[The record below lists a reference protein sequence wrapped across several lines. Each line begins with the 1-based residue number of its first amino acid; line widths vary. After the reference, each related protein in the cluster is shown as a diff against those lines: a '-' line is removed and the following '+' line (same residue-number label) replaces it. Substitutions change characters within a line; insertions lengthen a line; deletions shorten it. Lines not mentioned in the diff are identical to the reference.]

1 MNFRTSYLVGLMA
14 AFFALNQG
22 TLIEPA
28 HAEGLKI
35 TGPDGQVR
43 QQVRQYGPTT
53 PSDTFWS
60 IAQKV
65 RPDSSVSIYQ
75 VMAAIFEA
83 NPHAFTSNNYNS
95 LERGMI
101 LLIPSKEVMQAIPQS
116 MARARAEQ
124 DDKSWSSGKPLK
136 ADDGKI
142 ETAKAPERES
152 QAAKE
157 PTPATQTPK
166 AAQPSKV
173 ATSAKENSAQPK
185 VSEPSTE
192 PTQVA
197 ADKSPATTTEKAATE
212 ATPETADDNSIEA
225 LQSRNLS
232 LTDELG
238 RAQDMLTVA
247 YTDNQGLQAQI
258 DELNQRLSVLEES
271 LQASK
276 KQEQQLKAEN
286 AELKQQLQAAS
297 TTANE
302 PDDLWR
308 SLMDNPLLLALA
320 AAIPA
325 VLLLLLLWS
334 MLRRRRKQSDA
345 QAPQTEAAP
354 MAAAAVA
361 GAATAEMA
369 NADDE
374 LAVHLDDDPDD
385 SIDSLLDV
393 DSSALQ
399 PEPEVESDN
408 EQMDMAQEMFIDS
421 GEGDDTQEAED
432 EGQSLDDLWAEAM
445 GEQESGEQEDA
456 AEEDLDSLLA
466 GLDDTDK
473 QETIPEELQ
482 AESVPASEP
491 ELSETLPEDVTAA
504 FDQSFEAELEQNLNI
519 EPEEQS
525 SEPELDTELQS
536 LDLENQADDSAVVI
550 DEDEDLSAAIAAELA
565 EDEPAEETLDETQ
578 EADLDALLAGFD
590 VNENTEPQIEAGTQ
604 VEDDSKTEAEED
616 LSAAIAAELDEDN
629 SADTELGEEADIDAL
644 LAGFDSPAE
653 ESTETEDLSDAI
665 AAELEDDNV
674 AIDSSDT
681 EADIDAL
688 LAGFDSPAEE
698 STETEDLSDA
708 IAAELE
714 DDNVAIDSSDTEAD
728 IDALLAGFDDLGD
741 AVETQ
746 EAEAEP
752 VQAEEESEDLD
763 ALLAG
768 LADDVIAIDNVDEA
782 IAETD
787 EEDSSEVES
796 GDATERSDAELDAML
811 AGLSQVEDLDEPKK
825 SDETDTLADE
835 SRDTDSAPQSA
846 QRSDKDSGFF
856 DDLKAGSK
864 SHDPHILEW
873 EPTAPKEPSA
883 QEEPSAIEEL
893 LAQEELSNQ
902 EQAVDVEDSVIDTEQ
917 ALDIDLAQD
926 TDDSDK
932 SLSDDDLL
940 AAFSENV
947 AKEAEA
953 DEEFSLELD
962 DDDSLDLEDHK
973 LTVDEAL
980 AALDAKEKGK
990 VASSMVPEHD
1000 LSAFQKENGFID
1012 IERLLSEADEGN
1024 SDTDPYKELDVD
1036 MGELDSLVG
1045 AAAMVDVD
1053 DEENSVNAKLDL
1065 ARAYIEIDDKDS
1077 AKALLKEVE
1086 LDGNA
1091 RQQEEAAALIK
1102 TLG

>member
-1 MNFRTSYLVGLMA
+1 MPKASRQLAKPALEREEWMNFRTSYLVGLMA

-157 PTPATQTPK
+157 TTAATQTPT

-197 ADKSPATTTEKAATE
+197 ADKSPATTTEKVATE

-247 YTDNQGLQAQI
+247 NTDNQGLQAQI

-354 MAAAAVA
+354 MATAAVA

-504 FDQSFEAELEQNLNI
+504 FDQSFEAELEQNLNL

-616 LSAAIAAELDEDN
+616 LSAAIAAELDEDD
-629 SADTELGEEADIDAL
+629 SADTELGE
-644 LAGFDSPAE
+644 
-653 ESTETEDLSDAI
+653 
-665 AAELEDDNV
+665 
-674 AIDSSDT
+674 

-873 EPTAPKEPSA
+873 EPSAPKEPSA

-902 EQAVDVEDSVIDTEQ
+902 EQVADVEDSVTDTEQ

-926 TDDSDK
+926 TDSDK

>member
-157 PTPATQTPK
+157 PTPATQTPT

-238 RAQDMLTVA
+238 RAQDLLTVA
-247 YTDNQGLQAQI
+247 NTDNQGLQAQI

-297 TTANE
+297 ATANE

-334 MLRRRRKQSDA
+334 MLRRRRKQSDG

-354 MAAAAVA
+354 MAA
-361 GAATAEMA
+361 AATAEMA

-445 GEQESGEQEDA
+445 GEQESGEQEEP

-504 FDQSFEAELEQNLNI
+504 FDQSFEAELEQNLNL

-525 SEPELDTELQS
+525 PEPELDTELQS
-536 LDLENQADDSAVVI
+536 LDLDSQADDSAVVI

-565 EDEPAEETLDETQ
+565 EDEQAEETLDETQ

-616 LSAAIAAELDEDN
+616 LSAAIAAELDEDD

-644 LAGFDSPAE
+644 LAGFDSPAA

-674 AIDSSDT
+674 
-681 EADIDAL
+681 
-688 LAGFDSPAEE
+688 
-698 STETEDLSDA
+698 
-708 IAAELE
+708 
-714 DDNVAIDSSDTEAD
+714 VIDSSDTEAD

-746 EAEAEP
+746 AEAEK
-752 VQAEEESEDLD
+752 VQAGEESEDLD

-782 IAETD
+782 IADTD

-873 EPTAPKEPSA
+873 EPSAPKEPLVEEEPSAPKEPSA
-883 QEEPSAIEEL
+883 QEKQEL

-902 EQAVDVEDSVIDTEQ
+902 EQAADVEDSITDTEQ

>member
-1 MNFRTSYLVGLMA
+1 MPKASRQLAKPALEREEWMNFRTSYLVGLMA

-157 PTPATQTPK
+157 PTPATQTPT

-238 RAQDMLTVA
+238 RAQDLLTVA
-247 YTDNQGLQAQI
+247 NTDNQGLQAQI

-297 TTANE
+297 ATANE

-354 MAAAAVA
+354 MAAAAAA

-421 GEGDDTQEAED
+421 GEGDDAQEAED

-445 GEQESGEQEDA
+445 GEQESGEQEEP

-504 FDQSFEAELEQNLNI
+504 FDQSFEAELEQNLNL

-536 LDLENQADDSAVVI
+536 LDLESQADDSAVVI

-590 VNENTEPQIEAGTQ
+590 VKEDTEPQIEDGTQ
-604 VEDDSKTEAEED
+604 IEDDSKIEAEED
-616 LSAAIAAELDEDN
+616 LSAAIAAELDEDD

-644 LAGFDSPAE
+644 LAGFDSPA
-653 ESTETEDLSDAI
+653 A
-665 AAELEDDNV
+665 
-674 AIDSSDT
+674 
-681 EADIDAL
+681 
-688 LAGFDSPAEE
+688 E

-796 GDATERSDAELDAML
+796 DDATERSDAELDAML
-811 AGLSQVEDLDEPKK
+811 AGLSQAEDLDEPKT

-873 EPTAPKEPSA
+873 EPSAPKEPLVEEEPSAPKEPSA
-883 QEEPSAIEEL
+883 QEEQEPSAIEEL

-902 EQAVDVEDSVIDTEQ
+902 KQAADVEDSVTDTEQ

>member
-157 PTPATQTPK
+157 PTPATQTPT

-238 RAQDMLTVA
+238 RAQDLLTVA
-247 YTDNQGLQAQI
+247 NTDNQGLQAQI

-297 TTANE
+297 ATANE

-334 MLRRRRKQSDA
+334 MLRRRRKQSDG

-354 MAAAAVA
+354 MAA
-361 GAATAEMA
+361 AATAEMA

-445 GEQESGEQEDA
+445 GEQESGEQEEP

-504 FDQSFEAELEQNLNI
+504 FDQSFEAELEQNLNL

-525 SEPELDTELQS
+525 PEPELDTELQS
-536 LDLENQADDSAVVI
+536 LDLDSQADDSAVVI

-565 EDEPAEETLDETQ
+565 EDEQAEETLDETQ

-590 VNENTEPQIEAGTQ
+590 VKEDTEPQIEAGTQ

-644 LAGFDSPAE
+644 LAGFDSPA
-653 ESTETEDLSDAI
+653 A
-665 AAELEDDNV
+665 
-674 AIDSSDT
+674 
-681 EADIDAL
+681 
-688 LAGFDSPAEE
+688 E

-746 EAEAEP
+746 AEAEK
-752 VQAEEESEDLD
+752 VQAGEESEDLD

-864 SHDPHILEW
+864 SHDLHILEW
-873 EPTAPKEPSA
+873 EPSAPKEPLVEEEPSAPKEPSA
-883 QEEPSAIEEL
+883 QEEQEPSAIEEL

-902 EQAVDVEDSVIDTEQ
+902 KQAADVEDSVTDTEQ

>member
-1 MNFRTSYLVGLMA
+1 MPKASRQLAKPALEREEWMNFRTSYLVGLMA

-157 PTPATQTPK
+157 PTPATQTPT

-238 RAQDMLTVA
+238 RAQDLLTVA
-247 YTDNQGLQAQI
+247 NTDNQGLQAQI

-297 TTANE
+297 ATANE

-334 MLRRRRKQSDA
+334 MLRRRRKQSDG
-345 QAPQTEAAP
+345 QAPETEAAP
-354 MAAAAVA
+354 MAA
-361 GAATAEMA
+361 AATAEMA

-445 GEQESGEQEDA
+445 GEQESGEQEEP

-504 FDQSFEAELEQNLNI
+504 FDQSFEAELEQNLNL

-525 SEPELDTELQS
+525 PEPELDTELQS
-536 LDLENQADDSAVVI
+536 LDLDSQADDSAVVI

-565 EDEPAEETLDETQ
+565 EDEQAEETLDETQ

-616 LSAAIAAELDEDN
+616 LSAAIAAELDEDD

-644 LAGFDSPAE
+644 LAGFDSPAA

-674 AIDSSDT
+674 
-681 EADIDAL
+681 
-688 LAGFDSPAEE
+688 
-698 STETEDLSDA
+698 
-708 IAAELE
+708 
-714 DDNVAIDSSDTEAD
+714 VIDSSDTEAD

-746 EAEAEP
+746 AEAEK
-752 VQAEEESEDLD
+752 VQAGEESEDLD

-782 IAETD
+782 IADTD

-873 EPTAPKEPSA
+873 EPSAPKEPLVEEEPSAPKEPSAQEKQEPSA

-902 EQAVDVEDSVIDTEQ
+902 KQAADVEDSVIDTEQ

>member
-1 MNFRTSYLVGLMA
+1 MPKASRQLAKPALEREEWMNFRTSYLVGLMA

-157 PTPATQTPK
+157 PTPATQTPT

-238 RAQDMLTVA
+238 RAQDLLTVA
-247 YTDNQGLQAQI
+247 NTDNQGLQAQI

-297 TTANE
+297 ATANE

-334 MLRRRRKQSDA
+334 MLRRRRKQSDG

-354 MAAAAVA
+354 MAA
-361 GAATAEMA
+361 AATAEMA

-445 GEQESGEQEDA
+445 GEQESGEQEEP

-504 FDQSFEAELEQNLNI
+504 FDQSFEAELEQNLNL

-525 SEPELDTELQS
+525 PEPELDTELQS
-536 LDLENQADDSAVVI
+536 LDLENQADDSAVVF

-565 EDEPAEETLDETQ
+565 EDEQAEETLDETQ

-616 LSAAIAAELDEDN
+616 LSAAIAAELDEDD

-644 LAGFDSPAE
+644 LAGFDSPAA

-674 AIDSSDT
+674 
-681 EADIDAL
+681 
-688 LAGFDSPAEE
+688 
-698 STETEDLSDA
+698 
-708 IAAELE
+708 
-714 DDNVAIDSSDTEAD
+714 VIDSSDTEAD

-746 EAEAEP
+746 AEAEK
-752 VQAEEESEDLD
+752 VQAGEESEDLD

-782 IAETD
+782 IADTD

-873 EPTAPKEPSA
+873 EPSAPKEPLVEEEPSAPKEPSAQEKQEPSA

-902 EQAVDVEDSVIDTEQ
+902 EQAADVEDSVTDTEQ

>member
-1 MNFRTSYLVGLMA
+1 MPKASRQLAKPALEREEWMNFRTSYLVGLMA

-157 PTPATQTPK
+157 PTPATQTPT

-238 RAQDMLTVA
+238 RAQDLLTVA
-247 YTDNQGLQAQI
+247 NTDNQGLQAQI

-297 TTANE
+297 ATANE

-334 MLRRRRKQSDA
+334 MLRRRRKQSDG

-354 MAAAAVA
+354 MAA
-361 GAATAEMA
+361 AATAEMA

-445 GEQESGEQEDA
+445 GEQESGEQEEP

-504 FDQSFEAELEQNLNI
+504 FDQSFEAELEQNLNL

-525 SEPELDTELQS
+525 PEPELDTELQS
-536 LDLENQADDSAVVI
+536 LDLENQADDSAVVF

-565 EDEPAEETLDETQ
+565 EDEQAEETLDETQ

-616 LSAAIAAELDEDN
+616 LSAAIAAELDEDD

-644 LAGFDSPAE
+644 LAGFDSPAA

-674 AIDSSDT
+674 
-681 EADIDAL
+681 
-688 LAGFDSPAEE
+688 
-698 STETEDLSDA
+698 
-708 IAAELE
+708 
-714 DDNVAIDSSDTEAD
+714 VIDSSDTEAD

-746 EAEAEP
+746 AEAEK
-752 VQAEEESEDLD
+752 VQAEAEKVQAGEESEDLD

-782 IAETD
+782 IADTD

-873 EPTAPKEPSA
+873 EPSAPKEPLVEEEPSAPKEPSAQEKQEPSA

-902 EQAVDVEDSVIDTEQ
+902 EQAADVEDSVTDTEQ

>member
-157 PTPATQTPK
+157 PTPATQTPT

-238 RAQDMLTVA
+238 RAQDLLTVA
-247 YTDNQGLQAQI
+247 NTDNQGLQAQI

-297 TTANE
+297 ATANE

-334 MLRRRRKQSDA
+334 MLRRRRKQSDG

-354 MAAAAVA
+354 MAA
-361 GAATAEMA
+361 AATAEMA

-445 GEQESGEQEDA
+445 GEQESGEQEEP

-504 FDQSFEAELEQNLNI
+504 FDQSFEAELEQNLNL

-525 SEPELDTELQS
+525 PEPELDTELQS
-536 LDLENQADDSAVVI
+536 LDLENQADDSAVVF

-565 EDEPAEETLDETQ
+565 EDEQAEETLDETQ

-616 LSAAIAAELDEDN
+616 LSAAIAAELDEDD

-644 LAGFDSPAE
+644 LAGFDSPAA

-674 AIDSSDT
+674 
-681 EADIDAL
+681 
-688 LAGFDSPAEE
+688 
-698 STETEDLSDA
+698 
-708 IAAELE
+708 
-714 DDNVAIDSSDTEAD
+714 VIDSSDTEAD

-746 EAEAEP
+746 AEAEK
-752 VQAEEESEDLD
+752 VQAEAEKVQAEAEKVQAGEESEDLD

-782 IAETD
+782 IADTD

-811 AGLSQVEDLDEPKK
+811 VGLSQVEDLDEPKK

-873 EPTAPKEPSA
+873 EPPAPKEPLVEEEPSA
-883 QEEPSAIEEL
+883 PKEPSAIEEL

-902 EQAVDVEDSVIDTEQ
+902 EQAADVEDSITDTEQ

>member
-157 PTPATQTPK
+157 PTPATQTPT

-247 YTDNQGLQAQI
+247 NTDNQGLQAQI
-258 DELNQRLSVLEES
+258 DELNQRLSVLEAS

-297 TTANE
+297 ATANE

-354 MAAAAVA
+354 MAAAAAA

-445 GEQESGEQEDA
+445 GEQESGEQDEP

-473 QETIPEELQ
+473 QGTIPEELQ

-504 FDQSFEAELEQNLNI
+504 FDQSFEAELEQNLNL

-536 LDLENQADDSAVVI
+536 LDLESQADDSAVVI

-565 EDEPAEETLDETQ
+565 EDEQAEETLDETQ

-590 VNENTEPQIEAGTQ
+590 VKEDTEPQIEAGTQ

-616 LSAAIAAELDEDN
+616 LSAAIAAELDEDD
-629 SADTELGEEADIDAL
+629 SADTELGE
-644 LAGFDSPAE
+644 
-653 ESTETEDLSDAI
+653 
-665 AAELEDDNV
+665 
-674 AIDSSDT
+674 

-768 LADDVIAIDNVDEA
+768 LADDVIAIDNADEA
-782 IAETD
+782 IAETG

-796 GDATERSDAELDAML
+796 DDATERSDAELDAML
-811 AGLSQVEDLDEPKK
+811 AGLSQAENLNEPKK

-835 SRDTDSAPQSA
+835 SRDTDSTPQSG

-873 EPTAPKEPSA
+873 EPSAPKEPLVEEEPSAPKEPSA

-902 EQAVDVEDSVIDTEQ
+902 EQVADVEDSVTDTEQ

>member
-1 MNFRTSYLVGLMA
+1 MPKASRQLAKPALEREEWMNFRTSYLVGLMA

-157 PTPATQTPK
+157 PTPATQTPT

-238 RAQDMLTVA
+238 RAQDLLTVA
-247 YTDNQGLQAQI
+247 NTDNQGLQAQI

-286 AELKQQLQAAS
+286 AELKQQLQAARA
-297 TTANE
+297 TANE

-334 MLRRRRKQSDA
+334 MLRRRRKQSDG

-354 MAAAAVA
+354 MAA
-361 GAATAEMA
+361 AATAEMA

-445 GEQESGEQEDA
+445 GEQESGEQEEP

-525 SEPELDTELQS
+525 PEPELDTELQS
-536 LDLENQADDSAVVI
+536 LDLDSQADDSAVVI

-565 EDEPAEETLDETQ
+565 EDEQAEETLDETQ

-616 LSAAIAAELDEDN
+616 LSAAIAAELDEDD

-644 LAGFDSPAE
+644 LAGFDSPAA

-674 AIDSSDT
+674 
-681 EADIDAL
+681 
-688 LAGFDSPAEE
+688 
-698 STETEDLSDA
+698 
-708 IAAELE
+708 
-714 DDNVAIDSSDTEAD
+714 VIDSSDTEAD

-746 EAEAEP
+746 AEAEK
-752 VQAEEESEDLD
+752 VQAGEESEDLD

-873 EPTAPKEPSA
+873 EPSAPKEPLVEEEPSAPKEPSAQEKQEPSA

-902 EQAVDVEDSVIDTEQ
+902 EQAADVEDSITDTEQ

>member
-1 MNFRTSYLVGLMA
+1 MPKASRQLAKPALEREEWMNFRTSYLVGLMA

-157 PTPATQTPK
+157 PTPATQTPT

-247 YTDNQGLQAQI
+247 NTDNQGLQAQI

-504 FDQSFEAELEQNLNI
+504 FDQSFEAELEQNLNL
-519 EPEEQS
+519 EPKEQN

-536 LDLENQADDSAVVI
+536 LDLESQADDSSVVI

-616 LSAAIAAELDEDN
+616 LSAAIAAELDEDD

-644 LAGFDSPAE
+644 LAGFDSPAA

-674 AIDSSDT
+674 
-681 EADIDAL
+681 
-688 LAGFDSPAEE
+688 
-698 STETEDLSDA
+698 
-708 IAAELE
+708 
-714 DDNVAIDSSDTEAD
+714 VIDSSDTEAD

-746 EAEAEP
+746 AEAEK
-752 VQAEEESEDLD
+752 VQAGEESEDLD

-835 SRDTDSAPQSA
+835 SRDTDSAPQST

-873 EPTAPKEPSA
+873 EPSAPKEPLVEEEPSAPKEPSA
-883 QEEPSAIEEL
+883 QEEQEPSAIEEL

-902 EQAVDVEDSVIDTEQ
+902 EQVADVEDSVTDTEQ

>member
-1 MNFRTSYLVGLMA
+1 MPKASRQLAKPALEREEWMNFRTSYLVGLMA

-157 PTPATQTPK
+157 PTPATQTPT

-238 RAQDMLTVA
+238 RAQDLLTVA
-247 YTDNQGLQAQI
+247 NTDNQGLQAQI

-297 TTANE
+297 ATANE

-334 MLRRRRKQSDA
+334 MLRRRRKQSDG

-354 MAAAAVA
+354 MAA
-361 GAATAEMA
+361 AATAEMA

-445 GEQESGEQEDA
+445 GEQESGEQEEP

-504 FDQSFEAELEQNLNI
+504 FDQSFEAELEQNLNL

-525 SEPELDTELQS
+525 PEPELDTELQS
-536 LDLENQADDSAVVI
+536 LDLDSQADDSAVVI

-565 EDEPAEETLDETQ
+565 EDEQAEETLDETQ

-616 LSAAIAAELDEDN
+616 LSAAIAAELDEDD

-644 LAGFDSPAE
+644 LAGFDSPAA

-674 AIDSSDT
+674 
-681 EADIDAL
+681 
-688 LAGFDSPAEE
+688 
-698 STETEDLSDA
+698 
-708 IAAELE
+708 
-714 DDNVAIDSSDTEAD
+714 VIDSSDTEAD

-746 EAEAEP
+746 AEAEK
-752 VQAEEESEDLD
+752 VQAGEESEDLD

-782 IAETD
+782 IADTD

-873 EPTAPKEPSA
+873 EPSAPKEPLVEEEPSAPKEPSAQEKQEPSA

-902 EQAVDVEDSVIDTEQ
+902 EQAADVEDSITDTEQ

>member
-1 MNFRTSYLVGLMA
+1 MPKASRQLAKPALEREEWMNFRTSYLVGLMA

-157 PTPATQTPK
+157 PTSATQTPT

-238 RAQDMLTVA
+238 RAQDLLTVA
-247 YTDNQGLQAQI
+247 NTDNQGLQAQI

-297 TTANE
+297 ATANE

-354 MAAAAVA
+354 MAAAAAA

-445 GEQESGEQEDA
+445 GEQESGEQEEP

-590 VNENTEPQIEAGTQ
+590 VKEDTEPQIE
-604 VEDDSKTEAEED
+604 DDSKIEAEED
-616 LSAAIAAELDEDN
+616 LSAAIAAELDEDD

-644 LAGFDSPAE
+644 LAGFDSPA
-653 ESTETEDLSDAI
+653 A
-665 AAELEDDNV
+665 
-674 AIDSSDT
+674 
-681 EADIDAL
+681 
-688 LAGFDSPAEE
+688 E

-796 GDATERSDAELDAML
+796 DDATERSDAELDAML
-811 AGLSQVEDLDEPKK
+811 AGLSQAEDLDEPKT

-873 EPTAPKEPSA
+873 EPSAPKEPLVEEEPSAPKEPSA
-883 QEEPSAIEEL
+883 QEEQEPSAIEEL

-902 EQAVDVEDSVIDTEQ
+902 KQAADVEDSVTDTEQ

>member
-1 MNFRTSYLVGLMA
+1 MPKASRQLAKPALEREEWMNFRTSYLVGLMA

-157 PTPATQTPK
+157 TTPATQTPT

-238 RAQDMLTVA
+238 RAQDLLTVA
-247 YTDNQGLQAQI
+247 NTDNQGLQAQI

-297 TTANE
+297 ATANE

-334 MLRRRRKQSDA
+334 MLRRRRKQSDG

-354 MAAAAVA
+354 MAA
-361 GAATAEMA
+361 AATAEMA

-445 GEQESGEQEDA
+445 GEQESGEQEEP

-504 FDQSFEAELEQNLNI
+504 FDQSFEAELEQNLNL

-525 SEPELDTELQS
+525 PEPELDTELQS
-536 LDLENQADDSAVVI
+536 LDLDSQADDSAVVF

-616 LSAAIAAELDEDN
+616 LSAAIAAELDEDD
-629 SADTELGEEADIDAL
+629 SADTELDEEADIDAL
-644 LAGFDSPAE
+644 LAGFDSPA
-653 ESTETEDLSDAI
+653 A
-665 AAELEDDNV
+665 
-674 AIDSSDT
+674 
-681 EADIDAL
+681 
-688 LAGFDSPAEE
+688 E

-796 GDATERSDAELDAML
+796 DDATERSDAELDAML
-811 AGLSQVEDLDEPKK
+811 AGLSQAEDLDEPKT

-873 EPTAPKEPSA
+873 EPSAPKEPLVEEEPSAPKEPSAQEKQEPSA

-902 EQAVDVEDSVIDTEQ
+902 EQVADVEDSVTDTEQ

>member
-1 MNFRTSYLVGLMA
+1 MPKASRQPAKPALEREEWMNFRTSYLVGLMA
-14 AFFALNQG
+14 AFFALNPSS
-22 TLIEPA
+22 LIEPA

-53 PSDTFWS
+53 TSDTFWS

-65 RPDSSVSIYQ
+65 RPDPSVSIYQ

-83 NPHAFTSNNYNS
+83 NPHAFSSNNYNS

-101 LLIPSKEVMQAIPQS
+101 LLIPSKEVMQAIPLS

-124 DDKSWSSGKPLK
+124 DDKRWSSGKPLK
-136 ADDGKI
+136 ADNGKT
-142 ETAKAPERES
+142 ETAKAPERSS
-152 QAAKE
+152 QAVKE
-157 PTPATQTPK
+157 PTTATQPQPATQL
-166 AAQPSKV
+166 SKV
-173 ATSAKENSAQPK
+173 STSVKDNSEQPK
-185 VSEPSTE
+185 VSESSTE

-197 ADKSPATTTEKAATE
+197 STKSSNTVTE
-212 ATPETADDNSIEA
+212 ATQETADDNSIEA

-238 RAQDMLTVA
+238 RAQDQLLVA
-247 YTDNQGLQAQI
+247 NTDNQGLQAQI

-286 AELKQQLQAAS
+286 ADLKQQLQVANA
-297 TTANE
+297 TANE

-308 SLMDNPLLLALA
+308 SLMDNPLLLVLA
-320 AAIPA
+320 AAVPA

-334 MLRRRRKQSDA
+334 MLRRKRKQA
-345 QAPQTEAAP
+345 NGQAPQTDAAP

-369 NADDE
+369 NANDE
-374 LAVHLDDDPDD
+374 LAVRLDDDPDD

-421 GEGDDTQEAED
+421 GEGDTSQEAED

-445 GEQESGEQEDA
+445 GEQEAGEQEDA
-456 AEEDLDSLLA
+456 GEEDLDSLLA

-473 QETIPEELQ
+473 QEVIPEDWQ

-491 ELSETLPEDVTAA
+491 DLSETLPEDVTAA
-504 FDQSFEAELEQNLNI
+504 FEQGFSQELDQEFAFEQDKEVISEREAKAEL
-519 EPEEQS
+519 
-525 SEPELDTELQS
+525 
-536 LDLENQADDSAVVI
+536 
-550 DEDEDLSAAIAAELA
+550 DEDLSAAIAAELA
-565 EDEPAEETLDETQ
+565 EDEQADETLDETQ
-578 EADLDALLAGFD
+578 EADIDALLAGFD
-590 VNENTEPQIEAGTQ
+590 VKEDTEPQIEASAQ
-604 VEDDSKTEAEED
+604 VEDDSRAEAEED
-616 LSAAIAAELDEDN
+616 LSAAIAAELDEDD
-629 SADTELGEEADIDAL
+629 STGTELGEEADIDAL
-644 LAGFDSPAE
+644 LAGFDSTAE
-653 ESTETEDLSDAI
+653 LNSEEEDLSDVI
-665 AAELEDDNV
+665 AAELEDDKV
-674 AIDSSDT
+674 A
-681 EADIDAL
+681 
-688 LAGFDSPAEE
+688 
-698 STETEDLSDA
+698 
-708 IAAELE
+708 
-714 DDNVAIDSSDTEAD
+714 VDSSDTEAD
-728 IDALLAGFDDLGD
+728 IDALLAGFDDLD
-741 AVETQ
+741 EAVETQ
-746 EAEAEP
+746 AAEP

-768 LADDVIAIDNVDEA
+768 LADDVVAIDNVDEA

-796 GDATERSDAELDAML
+796 DDATERSDAELDAML
-811 AGLSQVEDLDEPKK
+811 AGLSQAEELDEPKK
-825 SDETDTLADE
+825 PDETDTLADE
-835 SRDTDSAPQSA
+835 SRDRDNELQSG

-856 DDLKAGSK
+856 DDLKAGGK
-864 SHDPHILEW
+864 SHDPHMLEW
-873 EPTAPKEPSA
+873 EPSAPKEPLVEEEPSAKKEPSA
-883 QEEPSAIEEL
+883 QEEQQPTAIEEL
-893 LAQEELSNQ
+893 LTQEELSSQ
-902 EQAVDVEDSVIDTEQ
+902 EQAVEVEDSLTDTEQ
-917 ALDIDLAQD
+917 ALDIGLAQD
-926 TDDSDK
+926 SDDSDK

-947 AKEAEA
+947 VNEAEV

>member
-1 MNFRTSYLVGLMA
+1 MPKASRQLAKPALEREEWMNFRTSYLVGLMA

-157 PTPATQTPK
+157 PTPATQTPT

-238 RAQDMLTVA
+238 RAQDLLTVA
-247 YTDNQGLQAQI
+247 NTDNQGLQAQI

-297 TTANE
+297 ATANE

-354 MAAAAVA
+354 MAAAAAA

-421 GEGDDTQEAED
+421 GEGDDAQEAED
-432 EGQSLDDLWAEAM
+432 EGQSLDELWAEAM
-445 GEQESGEQEDA
+445 GEQESGEQEEP

-504 FDQSFEAELEQNLNI
+504 FDQSFEAELEQNLNL

-536 LDLENQADDSAVVI
+536 LDLESQADDSAVVI

-565 EDEPAEETLDETQ
+565 EDEQAEETLDETQ

-590 VNENTEPQIEAGTQ
+590 VNENTEPQIEVGTQ

-616 LSAAIAAELDEDN
+616 LSAAIAAELDEDD
-629 SADTELGEEADIDAL
+629 SADTELGE
-644 LAGFDSPAE
+644 
-653 ESTETEDLSDAI
+653 
-665 AAELEDDNV
+665 
-674 AIDSSDT
+674 

-768 LADDVIAIDNVDEA
+768 LADDVIAIDNADEA
-782 IAETD
+782 IAETG

-796 GDATERSDAELDAML
+796 DDATERSDAELDAML
-811 AGLSQVEDLDEPKK
+811 AGLSQAEDLDEPKK

-873 EPTAPKEPSA
+873 EPSAPKEPLVEEEPSAQEKQEPSA

-902 EQAVDVEDSVIDTEQ
+902 EQAADVEDSVTDTEQ
-917 ALDIDLAQD
+917 ALDIDLAKD

>member
-157 PTPATQTPK
+157 PTPATQTPT

-238 RAQDMLTVA
+238 RAQDLLTVA
-247 YTDNQGLQAQI
+247 NTDNQGLQAQI

-286 AELKQQLQAAS
+286 AELKQQLQAARA
-297 TTANE
+297 TANE

-334 MLRRRRKQSDA
+334 MLRRRRKQSDG

-354 MAAAAVA
+354 MAA
-361 GAATAEMA
+361 AATAEMA

-445 GEQESGEQEDA
+445 GEQESGEQEEP

-525 SEPELDTELQS
+525 PEPELDTELQS
-536 LDLENQADDSAVVI
+536 LDLDSQADDSAVVI

-565 EDEPAEETLDETQ
+565 EDEQAEETLDETQ

-616 LSAAIAAELDEDN
+616 LSAAIAAELDEDD

-644 LAGFDSPAE
+644 LAGFDSPAA

-674 AIDSSDT
+674 
-681 EADIDAL
+681 
-688 LAGFDSPAEE
+688 
-698 STETEDLSDA
+698 
-708 IAAELE
+708 
-714 DDNVAIDSSDTEAD
+714 VIDSSDTEAD

-746 EAEAEP
+746 AEAEK
-752 VQAEEESEDLD
+752 VQAGEESEDLD

-873 EPTAPKEPSA
+873 EPSAPKEPLVEEEPSAPKEPSAQEKQEPSA

-902 EQAVDVEDSVIDTEQ
+902 EQAADVEDSITDTEQ

>member
-124 DDKSWSSGKPLK
+124 DDKSWSSDKPLK

-157 PTPATQTPK
+157 PTPATQTPT

-238 RAQDMLTVA
+238 RAQDLLTVA
-247 YTDNQGLQAQI
+247 NTDNQGLQAQI

-297 TTANE
+297 ATASE

-354 MAAAAVA
+354 MAAAAAA

-504 FDQSFEAELEQNLNI
+504 FDQSFEAELEQNLNL
-519 EPEEQS
+519 EPKEQN

-536 LDLENQADDSAVVI
+536 LDLESQADDSSVVI

-565 EDEPAEETLDETQ
+565 EDEQAEETLDETQ

-616 LSAAIAAELDEDN
+616 LSAAIAAELDEDD

-644 LAGFDSPAE
+644 LAGFDSPAA

-674 AIDSSDT
+674 
-681 EADIDAL
+681 
-688 LAGFDSPAEE
+688 
-698 STETEDLSDA
+698 
-708 IAAELE
+708 
-714 DDNVAIDSSDTEAD
+714 VIDSSDTEAD

-746 EAEAEP
+746 AEAEK
-752 VQAEEESEDLD
+752 VQAEGESEDLD

-782 IAETD
+782 IADTD

-873 EPTAPKEPSA
+873 EPSAPKEPLVDEEPSAPKEPSAQEKQEPSA

-902 EQAVDVEDSVIDTEQ
+902 EQAADVEDSVTDTEQ

>member
-1 MNFRTSYLVGLMA
+1 MPKASRQLAKPALEREEWMNFRTSYLVGLMA

-157 PTPATQTPK
+157 PTPATQTPT

-238 RAQDMLTVA
+238 RAQDLLTVA
-247 YTDNQGLQAQI
+247 NTDNQGLQAQI

-504 FDQSFEAELEQNLNI
+504 FDQSFEAELEQNLNL
-519 EPEEQS
+519 EPKEQN

-536 LDLENQADDSAVVI
+536 LDLESQADDSSVVI

-565 EDEPAEETLDETQ
+565 EDEQAEETLDETQ

-616 LSAAIAAELDEDN
+616 LSAAIAAELDEDD

-644 LAGFDSPAE
+644 LAGFDSPAA

-674 AIDSSDT
+674 
-681 EADIDAL
+681 
-688 LAGFDSPAEE
+688 
-698 STETEDLSDA
+698 
-708 IAAELE
+708 
-714 DDNVAIDSSDTEAD
+714 VIDSSDTEAD

-746 EAEAEP
+746 AEAEK
-752 VQAEEESEDLD
+752 VQAEGESEDLD

-782 IAETD
+782 IADTD

-873 EPTAPKEPSA
+873 EPSAPKEPLVEEEPSAPKEPSA

-902 EQAVDVEDSVIDTEQ
+902 EQAADVEDSVTDTEQ

>member
-28 HAEGLKI
+28 RAEGLKI

-157 PTPATQTPK
+157 TTAATQTPT

-173 ATSAKENSAQPK
+173 ATSTKENSAQPK

-197 ADKSPATTTEKAATE
+197 ADKSPATTTEKVATE

-238 RAQDMLTVA
+238 RAQDLLTVA
-247 YTDNQGLQAQI
+247 NTDNQGLQAQI

-297 TTANE
+297 ATANE

-354 MAAAAVA
+354 MAAAAAA

-445 GEQESGEQEDA
+445 GEQESGEQDEP

-504 FDQSFEAELEQNLNI
+504 FDQSFEAELEQNLNL

-536 LDLENQADDSAVVI
+536 LDLESQADDSAVVI

-565 EDEPAEETLDETQ
+565 EDEQAEETLDETQ

-590 VNENTEPQIEAGTQ
+590 VKEDTEPQIEAGTQ

-644 LAGFDSPAE
+644 LAGFDSPA
-653 ESTETEDLSDAI
+653 A
-665 AAELEDDNV
+665 
-674 AIDSSDT
+674 
-681 EADIDAL
+681 
-688 LAGFDSPAEE
+688 E

-746 EAEAEP
+746 AEAEK
-752 VQAEEESEDLD
+752 VQAGEESEDLD

-796 GDATERSDAELDAML
+796 DDATERSDAELDAML

-835 SRDTDSAPQSA
+835 SRDTDGAPQSA

-873 EPTAPKEPSA
+873 EPSAPKEPSA

-902 EQAVDVEDSVIDTEQ
+902 EQAADVEDSVTDTEQ

>member
-1 MNFRTSYLVGLMA
+1 MPKASRQLAKPALEREEWMNFRTSYLVGLMA

-157 PTPATQTPK
+157 PTSATQTPT

-247 YTDNQGLQAQI
+247 NTDNQGLQAQI

-504 FDQSFEAELEQNLNI
+504 FDQSFEAELEQNLNL
-519 EPEEQS
+519 EPKEQN

-536 LDLENQADDSAVVI
+536 LDLESQADDSSVVI

-565 EDEPAEETLDETQ
+565 EDEQAEETLDETQ

-616 LSAAIAAELDEDN
+616 LSAAIAAELDEDD

-644 LAGFDSPAE
+644 LAGFDSPAA

-674 AIDSSDT
+674 
-681 EADIDAL
+681 
-688 LAGFDSPAEE
+688 
-698 STETEDLSDA
+698 
-708 IAAELE
+708 
-714 DDNVAIDSSDTEAD
+714 VIDSSDTEAD

-746 EAEAEP
+746 AEAEK
-752 VQAEEESEDLD
+752 VQAEGESEDLD

-782 IAETD
+782 IADTD

-873 EPTAPKEPSA
+873 EPSAPKEPLVEEEPSAPKEPSAQEKQEPSA

-902 EQAVDVEDSVIDTEQ
+902 EQAADVEDSVTDTEQ

-953 DEEFSLELD
+953 DEEFSLELDD

>member
-1 MNFRTSYLVGLMA
+1 MPKASRQLAKPALEREEWMNFRTSYLVGLMA

-124 DDKSWSSGKPLK
+124 DDKSWSSGKSLK

-157 PTPATQTPK
+157 PTSATQTPT

-247 YTDNQGLQAQI
+247 NTDNQGLQAQI

-445 GEQESGEQEDA
+445 GEQESGEQEEP

-504 FDQSFEAELEQNLNI
+504 FDQSFEAELEQNLNL

-525 SEPELDTELQS
+525 PEPELDTELQS
-536 LDLENQADDSAVVI
+536 LDLESQADDSAVVI

-565 EDEPAEETLDETQ
+565 EDEQAEETLDETQ

-616 LSAAIAAELDEDN
+616 LSAAIAAELDEDD
-629 SADTELGEEADIDAL
+629 SADIELGEEADIDAL
-644 LAGFDSPAE
+644 LAGFDSPA
-653 ESTETEDLSDAI
+653 A
-665 AAELEDDNV
+665 
-674 AIDSSDT
+674 
-681 EADIDAL
+681 
-688 LAGFDSPAEE
+688 E

-746 EAEAEP
+746 AEAEP
-752 VQAEEESEDLD
+752 VQAGEESEDLD

-796 GDATERSDAELDAML
+796 DDATERSDAELDAML

-873 EPTAPKEPSA
+873 EPSAPKEPSA

>member
-157 PTPATQTPK
+157 PTSATQTPT

-247 YTDNQGLQAQI
+247 NTDNQGLQAQI

-504 FDQSFEAELEQNLNI
+504 FDQSFEAELEQNLNL

-536 LDLENQADDSAVVI
+536 LDLESQADDSAVVI

-565 EDEPAEETLDETQ
+565 EDEQAEETLDETQ

-590 VNENTEPQIEAGTQ
+590 VKEDTEPQIEAGTQ

-616 LSAAIAAELDEDN
+616 LSAAIAAVLDEDN

-644 LAGFDSPAE
+644 LAGFDSPA
-653 ESTETEDLSDAI
+653 A
-665 AAELEDDNV
+665 
-674 AIDSSDT
+674 
-681 EADIDAL
+681 
-688 LAGFDSPAEE
+688 E

-752 VQAEEESEDLD
+752 VQAEGESEDLD

-796 GDATERSDAELDAML
+796 DDATERSDAELDAML
-811 AGLSQVEDLDEPKK
+811 AGLSQAEDLDEPKK

-873 EPTAPKEPSA
+873 EPSAPKEPLVEEEPSAPKEPSAQEKQEPSA

-902 EQAVDVEDSVIDTEQ
+902 EQAADVEDSVTDTEQ

>member
-157 PTPATQTPK
+157 PTPATQTPT

-238 RAQDMLTVA
+238 RAQDLLTVA
-247 YTDNQGLQAQI
+247 NTDNQGLQAQI

-297 TTANE
+297 ATANE

-334 MLRRRRKQSDA
+334 MLRRRRKQSDG

-354 MAAAAVA
+354 MAA
-361 GAATAEMA
+361 AATAEMA

-445 GEQESGEQEDA
+445 GEQESGEQEEP

-504 FDQSFEAELEQNLNI
+504 FDQSFEAELEQNLNL

-525 SEPELDTELQS
+525 PEPELDTELQS
-536 LDLENQADDSAVVI
+536 LDLENQADDSAVVF

-565 EDEPAEETLDETQ
+565 EDEQAEETLDETQ

-616 LSAAIAAELDEDN
+616 LSAAIAAELDEDD

-644 LAGFDSPAE
+644 LAGFDSPAA

-674 AIDSSDT
+674 
-681 EADIDAL
+681 
-688 LAGFDSPAEE
+688 
-698 STETEDLSDA
+698 
-708 IAAELE
+708 
-714 DDNVAIDSSDTEAD
+714 VIDSSDTEAD

-746 EAEAEP
+746 AEAEK
-752 VQAEEESEDLD
+752 VQAGEESEDLD

-782 IAETD
+782 IADTD

-873 EPTAPKEPSA
+873 EPSAPKEPLVEEEPSAPKEPSAQEKQEPSA

-902 EQAVDVEDSVIDTEQ
+902 EQAADVEDSVTDTEQ

>member
-157 PTPATQTPK
+157 PTPATQTPT

-238 RAQDMLTVA
+238 RAQDLLTVA
-247 YTDNQGLQAQI
+247 NTDNQGLQAQI

-297 TTANE
+297 ATANE

-354 MAAAAVA
+354 MAAAS
-361 GAATAEMA
+361 AATAEMA

-421 GEGDDTQEAED
+421 GEGDDAQEAED

-445 GEQESGEQEDA
+445 GEQESGEQEEP

-565 EDEPAEETLDETQ
+565 EDEQAEETLDETQ

-616 LSAAIAAELDEDN
+616 LSAAIAAELDEDD
-629 SADTELGEEADIDAL
+629 SADTELGE
-644 LAGFDSPAE
+644 
-653 ESTETEDLSDAI
+653 
-665 AAELEDDNV
+665 
-674 AIDSSDT
+674 

-796 GDATERSDAELDAML
+796 DDATERSDAELDAML
-811 AGLSQVEDLDEPKK
+811 AGLSQAEDLDEPKK

-835 SRDTDSAPQSA
+835 SRGTDSAPQSA

-873 EPTAPKEPSA
+873 EPSAPK
-883 QEEPSAIEEL
+883 EPSAIEEL

-902 EQAVDVEDSVIDTEQ
+902 EQAVDVEDSVTDTEQ

-953 DEEFSLELD
+953 DEEFSLELG

>member
-157 PTPATQTPK
+157 TTAATQTPT

-197 ADKSPATTTEKAATE
+197 ADKSPATTTEKVATE

-238 RAQDMLTVA
+238 RAQDLLTVA
-247 YTDNQGLQAQI
+247 NTDNQGLQAQI

-297 TTANE
+297 ATANE

-354 MAAAAVA
+354 MAAAAAA

-445 GEQESGEQEDA
+445 GEQESGEQDEP

-504 FDQSFEAELEQNLNI
+504 FDQSFEAELEQNLNL

-536 LDLENQADDSAVVI
+536 LDLESQADDSAVVI

-565 EDEPAEETLDETQ
+565 EDEQAEETLDETQ

-590 VNENTEPQIEAGTQ
+590 VKEDTEPQIEAGTQ

-644 LAGFDSPAE
+644 LAGFDSPA
-653 ESTETEDLSDAI
+653 A
-665 AAELEDDNV
+665 
-674 AIDSSDT
+674 
-681 EADIDAL
+681 
-688 LAGFDSPAEE
+688 E

-746 EAEAEP
+746 AEAEK
-752 VQAEEESEDLD
+752 VQAGEESEDLD

-796 GDATERSDAELDAML
+796 DDATERSDAELDAML

-835 SRDTDSAPQSA
+835 SRDTDGAPQSA

-873 EPTAPKEPSA
+873 EPSAPKEPSA

-902 EQAVDVEDSVIDTEQ
+902 EQAADVEDSVTDTEQ

>member
-157 PTPATQTPK
+157 PTPATQTPTV
-166 AAQPSKV
+166 AQPSKV

-247 YTDNQGLQAQI
+247 NTDNQGLQAQI

-297 TTANE
+297 ATANE

-354 MAAAAVA
+354 MAAAATA

-421 GEGDDTQEAED
+421 GEGDDAQEAED

-445 GEQESGEQEDA
+445 GEQESGEQEEP

-482 AESVPASEP
+482 AESVPASER

-525 SEPELDTELQS
+525 PEPELDTELQS
-536 LDLENQADDSAVVI
+536 LDLESQADDSAVVI

-565 EDEPAEETLDETQ
+565 EDEQAEETLDETQ

-590 VNENTEPQIEAGTQ
+590 VKEDTEPQIE
-604 VEDDSKTEAEED
+604 DDSKIEAEED
-616 LSAAIAAELDEDN
+616 LSAAIAAELDEDD
-629 SADTELGEEADIDAL
+629 SADTELGE
-644 LAGFDSPAE
+644 
-653 ESTETEDLSDAI
+653 
-665 AAELEDDNV
+665 
-674 AIDSSDT
+674 

-768 LADDVIAIDNVDEA
+768 LADDVIAIDNSDEA

-796 GDATERSDAELDAML
+796 DDATERSDAELDAML
-811 AGLSQVEDLDEPKK
+811 AGLSQAEDLDEPKK

-873 EPTAPKEPSA
+873 EPSAPKEPLVE
-883 QEEPSAIEEL
+883 EEPSAIEEL

-902 EQAVDVEDSVIDTEQ
+902 EQAADVEDSVTDTEQ
-917 ALDIDLAQD
+917 ALDIDLAKD

-947 AKEAEA
+947 AKEAEV

>member
-157 PTPATQTPK
+157 PTPATQTPT

-238 RAQDMLTVA
+238 RAQDLLTVA
-247 YTDNQGLQAQI
+247 NTDNQGLQAQI

-297 TTANE
+297 ATANE

-334 MLRRRRKQSDA
+334 MLRRRRKQSDG

-354 MAAAAVA
+354 MAA
-361 GAATAEMA
+361 AATAEMA

-445 GEQESGEQEDA
+445 GEQESGEQEEP

-482 AESVPASEP
+482 AESVPASES

-504 FDQSFEAELEQNLNI
+504 FDQSFEAELEQNLNL

-525 SEPELDTELQS
+525 PEPELDTELQS
-536 LDLENQADDSAVVI
+536 LDLDSQADDSAVVF

-565 EDEPAEETLDETQ
+565 EDEQAEETLDETQ

-616 LSAAIAAELDEDN
+616 LSAAIAAELDEDD

-644 LAGFDSPAE
+644 LAGFDSPA
-653 ESTETEDLSDAI
+653 A
-665 AAELEDDNV
+665 
-674 AIDSSDT
+674 
-681 EADIDAL
+681 
-688 LAGFDSPAEE
+688 E

-796 GDATERSDAELDAML
+796 DDATERSDAELDAML
-811 AGLSQVEDLDEPKK
+811 AGLSQAEDLDEPKT

-873 EPTAPKEPSA
+873 EPSAPKEPLVEEEPSAPKEPSA

-902 EQAVDVEDSVIDTEQ
+902 EQVADVEDSVTDTEQ

>member
-142 ETAKAPERES
+142 ETAKASERES

-157 PTPATQTPK
+157 PTPATQTPTP
-166 AAQPSKV
+166 AQPSKV

-192 PTQVA
+192 PTQMA

-232 LTDELG
+232 LADELG
-238 RAQDMLTVA
+238 RAQDLLTVA
-247 YTDNQGLQAQI
+247 NTDNQGLQAQI

-297 TTANE
+297 ATANE

-354 MAAAAVA
+354 MAAAAAA

-445 GEQESGEQEDA
+445 GEQESGEQEEP

-536 LDLENQADDSAVVI
+536 LDLESQADDSSVVI

-565 EDEPAEETLDETQ
+565 EDEQAEETLDETQ

-590 VNENTEPQIEAGTQ
+590 VKEDTEPQIEAGTQ

-616 LSAAIAAELDEDN
+616 LSAAIAAVLDEDN

-644 LAGFDSPAE
+644 LAGFDSPA
-653 ESTETEDLSDAI
+653 A
-665 AAELEDDNV
+665 
-674 AIDSSDT
+674 
-681 EADIDAL
+681 
-688 LAGFDSPAEE
+688 E

-752 VQAEEESEDLD
+752 VQAEGEREDLD

-796 GDATERSDAELDAML
+796 DDATERSDAELDAML
-811 AGLSQVEDLDEPKK
+811 AGLSQAEDLDEPKK

-873 EPTAPKEPSA
+873 EPSAPKEPLVEEEPSAPKEPSA

-902 EQAVDVEDSVIDTEQ
+902 EQAADVEDSVTDTEQ

>member
-157 PTPATQTPK
+157 PTPATQTPT

-238 RAQDMLTVA
+238 RAQDLLTVA
-247 YTDNQGLQAQI
+247 NTDNQGLQAQI

-334 MLRRRRKQSDA
+334 MLRRRRKQSDG

-354 MAAAAVA
+354 MAA
-361 GAATAEMA
+361 AATAEMA

-445 GEQESGEQEDA
+445 GEQESGEQEEP

-504 FDQSFEAELEQNLNI
+504 FDQSFEAELEQNLNL

-525 SEPELDTELQS
+525 PEPELDAELQS
-536 LDLENQADDSAVVI
+536 LDLESQADDSAVVI

-565 EDEPAEETLDETQ
+565 EDEQAEETLDETQ

-590 VNENTEPQIEAGTQ
+590 VKEDTEPQIE
-604 VEDDSKTEAEED
+604 DDSKIEAEED
-616 LSAAIAAELDEDN
+616 LSAAIAAELDEDD
-629 SADTELGEEADIDAL
+629 SADTELGE
-644 LAGFDSPAE
+644 
-653 ESTETEDLSDAI
+653 
-665 AAELEDDNV
+665 
-674 AIDSSDT
+674 

-796 GDATERSDAELDAML
+796 DDATERSDAELDAML
-811 AGLSQVEDLDEPKK
+811 AGLSQAEDLDEPKK

-873 EPTAPKEPSA
+873 EPSAPKEPLVEEEPSAPKEPSAQEKQEPSA

-902 EQAVDVEDSVIDTEQ
+902 EQAADVEDSVTDTEQ
-917 ALDIDLAQD
+917 ALDIDLAKD

-947 AKEAEA
+947 AKEAEV

>member
-65 RPDSSVSIYQ
+65 RPDPSVSIYQ

-152 QAAKE
+152 QATKE
-157 PTPATQTPK
+157 PTPATQTPT

-247 YTDNQGLQAQI
+247 NTDNQGLQAQI

-590 VNENTEPQIEAGTQ
+590 VKEDTEPQIE
-604 VEDDSKTEAEED
+604 DDSKIEAEED
-616 LSAAIAAELDEDN
+616 LSAAIAAELDEDD

-644 LAGFDSPAE
+644 LAGFDSPA
-653 ESTETEDLSDAI
+653 A
-665 AAELEDDNV
+665 
-674 AIDSSDT
+674 
-681 EADIDAL
+681 
-688 LAGFDSPAEE
+688 E

-873 EPTAPKEPSA
+873 EPSAPKEPLVEEEPSAPKEPSA

>member
-1 MNFRTSYLVGLMA
+1 MPKASRQLAKPALEREEWMNFRTSYLVGLMA

-157 PTPATQTPK
+157 PTSATQTPT

-247 YTDNQGLQAQI
+247 NTDNQGLQAQI

-504 FDQSFEAELEQNLNI
+504 FDQSFEAELEQNLNL

-536 LDLENQADDSAVVI
+536 LDLESQADDSAVVI

-565 EDEPAEETLDETQ
+565 EDEQAEETLDETQ

-590 VNENTEPQIEAGTQ
+590 VKEDTEPQIEAGTQ

-616 LSAAIAAELDEDN
+616 LSAAIAAVLDEDN

-644 LAGFDSPAE
+644 LAGFDSPA
-653 ESTETEDLSDAI
+653 A
-665 AAELEDDNV
+665 
-674 AIDSSDT
+674 
-681 EADIDAL
+681 
-688 LAGFDSPAEE
+688 E

-752 VQAEEESEDLD
+752 VQAEGESEDLD

-796 GDATERSDAELDAML
+796 DDATERSDAELDAML
-811 AGLSQVEDLDEPKK
+811 AGLSQAEDLDEPKK

-873 EPTAPKEPSA
+873 EPSAPKEPLVEEEPSAPKEPSAQEKQEPSA

-902 EQAVDVEDSVIDTEQ
+902 EQAADVEDSVTDTEQ

>member
-14 AFFALNQG
+14 AFFALNPSS
-22 TLIEPA
+22 LIEPA

-65 RPDSSVSIYQ
+65 RPDPGVSIYQ

-83 NPHAFTSNNYNS
+83 NPHAFSSNNYNS

-101 LLIPSKEVMQAIPQS
+101 LLIPSKEVMQAIPLS

-124 DDKSWSSGKPLK
+124 DDKSWSSGKRLK

-142 ETAKAPERES
+142 ETAKAPGHPS

-157 PTPATQTPK
+157 PTAVAQTQTAVAQTQT
-166 AAQPSKV
+166 AAQPSK
-173 ATSAKENSAQPK
+173 ENREQSK

-192 PTQVA
+192 PAQVA
-197 ADKSPATTTEKAATE
+197 ADKSPAITTEKTATE

-238 RAQDMLTVA
+238 RAQDLLTVA
-247 YTDNQGLQAQI
+247 NTDNQGLQAQI

-286 AELKQQLQAAS
+286 ADLKQQLQVANA
-297 TTANE
+297 TANE

-308 SLMDNPLLLALA
+308 SLMGNPLLLVLA
-320 AAIPA
+320 AAVPA

-361 GAATAEMA
+361 GAATADMA
-369 NADDE
+369 NANDE
-374 LAVHLDDDPDD
+374 LAVRLDDDQND

-393 DSSALQ
+393 DSSVLQ
-399 PEPEVESDN
+399 PEPEVESDS

-421 GEGDDTQEAED
+421 GEGGTPQEAED

-445 GEQESGEQEDA
+445 GEQEAGEQEDA
-456 AEEDLDSLLA
+456 SEEDLDSLLA

-473 QETIPEELQ
+473 QETIPEDLQ
-482 AESVPASEP
+482 TESIPASEP
-491 ELSETLPEDVTAA
+491 DLSETLPEDVTAA
-504 FDQSFEAELEQNLNI
+504 FEQGFSQELAQEFAFEQDKEVL
-519 EPEEQS
+519 
-525 SEPELDTELQS
+525 SEREAKA
-536 LDLENQADDSAVVI
+536 DL
-550 DEDEDLSAAIAAELA
+550 DEDLSAAIAAELA
-565 EDEPAEETLDETQ
+565 EDEQVDETLDETQ
-578 EADLDALLAGFD
+578 EADIDALLAGFD
-590 VNENTEPQIEAGTQ
+590 VKEDTEPQIEAGTQ
-604 VEDDSKTEAEED
+604 VEGNSKTEAEED
-616 LSAAIAAELDEDN
+616 LSAAIAAELDEAD

-644 LAGFDSPAE
+644 LAGFDAPAAQNSE
-653 ESTETEDLSDAI
+653 EKDLSDAI
-665 AAELEDDNV
+665 AAELEDDK
-674 AIDSSDT
+674 
-681 EADIDAL
+681 
-688 LAGFDSPAEE
+688 
-698 STETEDLSDA
+698 
-708 IAAELE
+708 
-714 DDNVAIDSSDTEAD
+714 VAIDSSDTEAD

-768 LADDVIAIDNVDEA
+768 LADDVIAIDNADEA
-782 IAETD
+782 IAETG

-796 GDATERSDAELDAML
+796 DDATERSDAELDAML
-811 AGLSQVEDLDEPKK
+811 AGLSQAEDLDEPKK
-825 SDETDTLADE
+825 PDETDTLADE
-835 SRDTDSAPQSA
+835 SRDSDSAPQSG

-873 EPTAPKEPSA
+873 EPSAPKEPLVEEEPSAPKEPSAQEKQEPSA
-883 QEEPSAIEEL
+883 QEEPSAIEDL

-902 EQAVDVEDSVIDTEQ
+902 EQAVDVEDSITDTEQ

>member
-1 MNFRTSYLVGLMA
+1 MPKASRQLAKPALEREEWMNFRTSYLVGLMA

-157 PTPATQTPK
+157 PTPATQTPT

-238 RAQDMLTVA
+238 RAQDLLTVA
-247 YTDNQGLQAQI
+247 NTDNQGLQAQI

-297 TTANE
+297 ATANE

-354 MAAAAVA
+354 MAAAAAA

-445 GEQESGEQEDA
+445 GEQESGEQDEP

-504 FDQSFEAELEQNLNI
+504 FDQSFEAELEQNLNL

-525 SEPELDTELQS
+525 PEPELDTELQS

-565 EDEPAEETLDETQ
+565 EDEQSEETLDETQ

-616 LSAAIAAELDEDN
+616 LSAAIAAELDEDD
-629 SADTELGEEADIDAL
+629 SADTELGE
-644 LAGFDSPAE
+644 
-653 ESTETEDLSDAI
+653 
-665 AAELEDDNV
+665 
-674 AIDSSDT
+674 

-796 GDATERSDAELDAML
+796 DDATERSDAELDAML
-811 AGLSQVEDLDEPKK
+811 AGLSQAEDLDEPKK

-835 SRDTDSAPQSA
+835 SRGTDSAPQSA

-873 EPTAPKEPSA
+873 EPSAPKEPLVEEEPSAPKEPSAQEKQEPSA

-902 EQAVDVEDSVIDTEQ
+902 EQAADVEDSVTDTEQ

>member
-157 PTPATQTPK
+157 PTPATQTPT

-238 RAQDMLTVA
+238 RAQDLLTVA
-247 YTDNQGLQAQI
+247 NTDNQGLQAQI

-297 TTANE
+297 ATANE

-334 MLRRRRKQSDA
+334 MLRRRRKQSDG

-354 MAAAAVA
+354 MAA
-361 GAATAEMA
+361 AATAEMA

-445 GEQESGEQEDA
+445 GEQESGEQEEP

-504 FDQSFEAELEQNLNI
+504 FDQSFEAELEQNLNL

-525 SEPELDTELQS
+525 PEPELDTELQS
-536 LDLENQADDSAVVI
+536 LDLDSQADDSAVVI

-565 EDEPAEETLDETQ
+565 EDEQAEETLDETQ

-616 LSAAIAAELDEDN
+616 LSAAIAAELDEDD

-644 LAGFDSPAE
+644 LAGFDSPAA

-674 AIDSSDT
+674 
-681 EADIDAL
+681 
-688 LAGFDSPAEE
+688 
-698 STETEDLSDA
+698 
-708 IAAELE
+708 
-714 DDNVAIDSSDTEAD
+714 VIDSSDTEAD

-746 EAEAEP
+746 AEAEK
-752 VQAEEESEDLD
+752 VQAGEESEDLD

-782 IAETD
+782 IADTD

-873 EPTAPKEPSA
+873 EPSAPKEPLVEEEPSAPKEPSAQEKQEPSA

-902 EQAVDVEDSVIDTEQ
+902 EQAADVEDSITDTEQ

>member
-152 QAAKE
+152 QVAKE
-157 PTPATQTPK
+157 PTPATQTPT

-238 RAQDMLTVA
+238 RAQDLLTVA
-247 YTDNQGLQAQI
+247 NTDNQGLQAQI

-297 TTANE
+297 ATANE

-354 MAAAAVA
+354 MAAAAAA

-421 GEGDDTQEAED
+421 GEGDDAQEAED

-445 GEQESGEQEDA
+445 GEQESGEQEEP

-504 FDQSFEAELEQNLNI
+504 FDQSFEAELEQNLNL

-536 LDLENQADDSAVVI
+536 LDLESQADDSAVVI

-565 EDEPAEETLDETQ
+565 EDEQAEETLDETQ

-590 VNENTEPQIEAGTQ
+590 VKEDTEPQIEDGTQ

-616 LSAAIAAELDEDN
+616 LSAAIAAELDEDD
-629 SADTELGEEADIDAL
+629 SADTELGE
-644 LAGFDSPAE
+644 
-653 ESTETEDLSDAI
+653 
-665 AAELEDDNV
+665 
-674 AIDSSDT
+674 

-768 LADDVIAIDNVDEA
+768 LADDVIAIDNADEA
-782 IAETD
+782 IAETG

-796 GDATERSDAELDAML
+796 DDATERSDAELDAML
-811 AGLSQVEDLDEPKK
+811 AGLSQAEDLDEPKK

-873 EPTAPKEPSA
+873 EPSAPKEPLVEEEPSAQEKQEPSA

-902 EQAVDVEDSVIDTEQ
+902 EQAADVEDSVTDTEQ
-917 ALDIDLAQD
+917 ALDIDLAKD

>member
-157 PTPATQTPK
+157 PTPATQTPT

-238 RAQDMLTVA
+238 RAQDLLTVA
-247 YTDNQGLQAQI
+247 NTDNQGLQAQI

-297 TTANE
+297 ATANE

-354 MAAAAVA
+354 TAAAAVA

-504 FDQSFEAELEQNLNI
+504 FDQSFEAELEQNLNL
-519 EPEEQS
+519 EPEEQN

-536 LDLENQADDSAVVI
+536 LDLESQADDSAVVI

-565 EDEPAEETLDETQ
+565 EDEQAEETLDETQ

-616 LSAAIAAELDEDN
+616 LSAAIAAELDEDD

-644 LAGFDSPAE
+644 LAGFDSPAA

-674 AIDSSDT
+674 
-681 EADIDAL
+681 
-688 LAGFDSPAEE
+688 
-698 STETEDLSDA
+698 
-708 IAAELE
+708 
-714 DDNVAIDSSDTEAD
+714 VIDSSDTEAD

-746 EAEAEP
+746 AEAEK
-752 VQAEEESEDLD
+752 VQAEGESEDLD

-782 IAETD
+782 IADTD

-873 EPTAPKEPSA
+873 EPSAPKEPLVEEEPSAPKEPSAQEKQEPSA

-902 EQAVDVEDSVIDTEQ
+902 EQAADVEDSVTDTEQ